1 MTEPVGDQTVKQMI
15 ASLKLEW
22 VDMLDWESERRAVI
36 EVTNGV
42 GSLFLPRGRQGE
54 KGLDGEPGPGLAP
67 DAVVNYATD
76 ALALA
81 ALPTGLGPDDRG
93 FCVINQP
100 TQTAFFWTKA
110 GAWIAVADAIAQTG
124 PQGPPVGVAVGTV
137 TTSPSG
143 GSAAVSLD
151 PSSTDAVKVFNFTL
165 PRGPQG
171 SIGIGSQGP
180 PGTLLESA
188 SDVDWP
194 VGGPVD
200 GQTLVWN
207 ASTGM
212 AEFQYPTTGATGPYA
227 ADPNTFAIINDNSWP
242 QEYKQ
247 VVKLDIPA
255 QPFAWHPR
263 CYAYVDVKVN
273 GIMTRVDLEAR
284 LNAVSGAVVGRGPGT
299 QISGFLENFT
309 TRSLVPVFE
318 SALVP
323 SSLAAYVAAGAPA
336 SLYLII
342 RRIDSLVTFGVETR
356 RDRAGFAVYCDP
368 IPGA

>member
-1 MTEPVGDQTVKQMI
+1 MTEPVGDQTVKSMI

-42 GSLFLPRGRQGE
+42 GSLFLPRGRQGLPG
-54 KGLDGEPGPGLAP
+54 KDGEPGPGLAP
-67 DAVVNYATD
+67 DAVVSYLTD
-76 ALALA
+76 ELALA
-81 ALPTGLGPDDRG
+81 ALPSGLGLLDRG

-100 TQTAFFWTKA
+100 TQTAFFWNGTT
-110 GAWIAVADAIAQTG
+110 WLAVADAVAQTG

-143 GSAAVSLD
+143 GSASVTLD
-151 PSSTDAVKVFNFTL
+151 PTSTDQLKVFNFTL
-165 PRGPQG
+165 PRGQQG
-171 SIGIGSQGP
+171 SIGIGSVGP
-180 PGTLLESA
+180 AGDALSQA
-188 SDVDWP
+188 GDVEWP
-194 VGGPVD
+194 EGGPMN
-200 GQTLVWN
+200 GESLVWDSVLGK
-207 ASTGM
+207 AVFRTVTS
-212 AEFQYPTTGATGPYA
+212 GATGPYA

-247 VVKLDIPA
+247 VVKLDVPA
-255 QPFAWHPR
+255 QQFAWHPR
-263 CYAYVDVKVN
+263 CYGYVDVKVN

-284 LNAVSGAVVGRGPGT
+284 LHSISGAVVGRGPGT

-309 TRSLVPVFE
+309 TRTLVPVFE
-318 SALVP
+318 SALTP
-323 SSLAAYVAAGAPA
+323 DSLASYVAAGAPA
-336 SLYLII
+336 SIYLII